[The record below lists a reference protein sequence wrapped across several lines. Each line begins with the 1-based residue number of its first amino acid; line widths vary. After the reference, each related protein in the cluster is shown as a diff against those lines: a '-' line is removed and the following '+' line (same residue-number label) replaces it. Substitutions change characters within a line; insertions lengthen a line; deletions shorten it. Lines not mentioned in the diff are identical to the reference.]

1 MPLTTPKAAPISTA
15 APSAIH
21 SGQSVTTIM
30 PMTTPH
36 SPSTGPRLRS
46 MPSVRITSV
55 MPSATIT
62 STAIC
67 SVTLVRLAIEKK
79 FGVRMVRPID
89 STASR

>member
-1 MPLTTPKAAPISTA
+1 
-15 APSAIH
+15 
-21 SGQSVTTIM
+21 
-30 PMTTPH
+30 
-36 SPSTGPRLRS
+36 